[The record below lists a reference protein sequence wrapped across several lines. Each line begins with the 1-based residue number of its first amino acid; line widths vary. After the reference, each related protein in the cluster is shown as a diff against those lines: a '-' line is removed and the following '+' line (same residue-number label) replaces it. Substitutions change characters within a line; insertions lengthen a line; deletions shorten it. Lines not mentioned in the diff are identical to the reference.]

1 MDRRFLLVLVC
12 FFVSGFAGLLYETAW
27 TREFSFVF
35 GTSNLAVATV
45 LAAYMGG
52 LSLGAAIA
60 ARWLHRIRRPVLV
73 YGLLEL
79 GIAASALAVPTLI
92 RAVSLLYRPLFASAG
107 VLPEEGGAASAVF
120 YGVAAFLIL
129 GIPTT
134 LMGATLP
141 MLARHAVREERDI
154 GRRIGTLYAVNTA
167 GAVAGTIATAF
178 LLLPELGLRLTVWV
192 GAALNAIVFAAAAL
206 LARGL
211 SAPIGEA
218 PPVRAGGLARPG
230 RLVLAV
236 AFLSSVASFTYEN
249 LWFRLFEHVL
259 GASIYAFSTMLA
271 GFLIGIA
278 LGGALAAPLA
288 RTQRGSALGLS
299 VTQILAA
306 AFSALAFVAVDH
318 LPELAFQVNQP
329 GLLGVAARASVAAA
343 LLLPS
348 TLAIGASFPFAVRA
362 LAEGVAEAAATSAR
376 VYSWN
381 TLGAIVG
388 SVCAGFFVIPGLGFE
403 RTLLATA
410 LLNLFAAVLAASVPR
425 PLARPA
431 LAAAAAC
438 ALGLLAFRP
447 GAPWNLISA
456 STLAFDVSHWGK
468 SPPVDPESVIYLGV
482 GRSSTV
488 LLFEEGSVYRLR
500 NNGLPE
506 AAIER
511 PGAVPRNSLTGRWMS
526 ILPAFAP
533 ADPKELLVI
542 GLGGGVVLE
551 DVPETFE
558 RIDVVELEPEVVEA
572 NRRLATLRDT
582 DPLADPRVRVLVNDA
597 RGALMLTDLRYGA
610 IVSQPSHPWTA
621 GASHLYTRDF
631 FEQVRGRLAPG
642 GVFVQWMGL
651 QFVDEDLMRSLL
663 ATLLAVFPHVR
674 VYEADPGSVLLVSS
688 ADPFELESRAEAV
701 MTRDPATFASAGL
714 RVREDLAAA
723 LVLDEAGGRALA
735 AGAPIATDDENRF
748 ATHSPRVLGRALG
761 NVEHLF
767 APHDPLVG
775 TLEERGLDSLY
786 LVRRL
791 VGMERF
797 RRARRITRSIRSPL
811 DRTLA
816 EVEIALGRREPRKA
830 RSLVERALA
839 IDPSSEWARYRALTD
854 EGTAAP
860 DGDGDGHGAH
870 VIQQARQ
877 LRAARDWQAL
887 ARLDPALAGFGLHHP
902 AQPDAQQLRIDWRI
916 GSGDAEASAEAVELI
931 DLEPFGGVEQ
941 LARRALAG
949 AQGARPGVA
958 RESLEHL
965 ASRLK
970 RGRKSSP
977 LSPIAAEWA
986 LAALEAT
993 PETELSTE
1001 ARMLRRPL
1009 ARLASRGRP
1018 ALP

>member
-1 MDRRFLLVLVC
+1 LDLRFLLVLVC

-52 LSLGAAIA
+52 LSLGAALA
-60 ARWLHRIRRPVLV
+60 ARFMHRIRRPVLV

-79 GIAASALAVPTLI
+79 GIAASALAVPYLI
-92 RAVSLLYRPLFASAG
+92 RAVTLLYRPLFASAG
-107 VLPEEGGAASAVF
+107 VLPEEGGAASALF
-120 YGVAAFLIL
+120 YAAAAFLIL

-141 MLARHAVREERDI
+141 MLARHAVRDERQI
-154 GRRIGTLYAVNTA
+154 GQRVGTLYAVNTA

-206 LARGL
+206 LARGAL
-211 SAPIGEA
+211 AAATEA
-218 PPVRAGGLARPG
+218 PSARQGALPVRGS
-230 RLVLAV
+230 LVLAV

-288 RTQRGSALGLS
+288 RTQRGSAFGLAL
-299 VTQILAA
+299 TQVLAA
-306 AFSALAFVAVDH
+306 LFSAVAFVVMDH

-329 GLLGVAARASVAAA
+329 GLLGVATRASAAAA

-376 VYSWN
+376 VYAWN

-410 LLNLFAAVLAASVPR
+410 LLNLFAAALAS
-425 PLARPA
+425 LATRPA
-431 LAAAAAC
+431 AKPVLAAAAAC
-438 ALGLLAFRP
+438 ALALLVVRP
-447 GAPWNLISA
+447 SQPWNLISA

-468 SPPVDPESVIYLGV
+468 GSPVDPSSVVFLGV

-488 LLFEEGSVYRLR
+488 LLFEEGEAFRLR

-506 AAIER
+506 ASIER
-511 PGAVPRNSLTGRWMS
+511 PGAVPRNSLTARWMS

-533 ADPKELLVI
+533 AAPRELLVI

-551 DVPETFE
+551 DVPENFE
-558 RIDVVELEPEVVEA
+558 RVDVIELEPEVLEA
-572 NRRLATLRDT
+572 NRRVAELRDKN
-582 DPLADPRVRVLVNDA
+582 PLADPRIHVLLNDA

-651 QFVDEDLMRSLL
+651 QFVDESLLRSLL

-674 VYEADPGSVLLVSS
+674 VYQADPGSMLFVSS
-688 ADPFELESRAEAV
+688 PDPFDLESRAEAV
-701 MTRDPATFASAGL
+701 MALDPETFARAGL

-723 LVLDEAGGRALA
+723 LTLDEAGARALA
-735 AGAPIATDDENRF
+735 EGSAVATDDKNRF
-748 ATHSPRVLGRALG
+748 ATHSPRVLGRAIG
-761 NVEHLF
+761 NVDRLVG
-767 APHDPLVG
+767 PHDPLVG
-775 TLEERGLDSLY
+775 KLGDLDALY
-786 LVRRL
+786 LVRHL
-791 VGMERF
+791 VRTQRV
-797 RRARRITRSIRSPL
+797 RRAQRIAQSVQSPL
-811 DRTLA
+811 ERTLA
-816 EVEIALGRREPRKA
+816 QLEVALGRQQPLRA
-830 RSLVERALA
+830 RDLAQRALA
-839 IDPSSEWARYRALTD
+839 IDPSSEWARYRLLSD
-854 EGTAAP
+854 EDAAAP
-860 DGDGDGHGAH
+860 DGDGAH
-870 VIQQARQ
+870 VILEARR
-877 LRAARDWQAL
+877 LHAARDWKGL
-887 ARLDPALAGFGLHHP
+887 ARLDGVLAGFSLRHP
-902 AQPDAQQLRIDWRI
+902 AQPDAQELRIDWRI
-916 GSGDAEASAEAVELI
+916 GSGEAGPSAEAIELI
-931 DLEPFGGVEQ
+931 DLEPFGGREQ

-949 AQGARPGVA
+949 AQGAQFGVA
-958 RESLEHL
+958 RESLEQL
-965 ASRLK
+965 ANQL
-970 RGRKSSP
+970 RGQRTP
-977 LSPIAAEWA
+977 LTPMAAEWA
-986 LAALEAT
+986 LAALDAM
-993 PETELSTE
+993 PEQELTEQ
-1001 ARMLRRPL
+1001 ARKLRPPL
-1009 ARLASRGRP
+1009 VRMRDRKPGGRP
-1018 ALP
+1018 TG